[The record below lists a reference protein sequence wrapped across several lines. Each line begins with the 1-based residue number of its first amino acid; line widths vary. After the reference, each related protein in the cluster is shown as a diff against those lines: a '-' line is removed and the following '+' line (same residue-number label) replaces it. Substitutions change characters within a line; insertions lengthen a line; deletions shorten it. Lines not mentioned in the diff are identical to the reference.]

1 MSTTTS
7 KDVAEKLTAYLH
19 QKIEL
24 KDLVDWAEDIIQE
37 GDFEEDNYDTIREVV
52 GRLGVSDVKAFGLTW
67 DDCRNFLNQLG
78 YDVRVEVNAH

>member
-1 MSTTTS
+1 MSIITS
-7 KDVAEKLTAYLH
+7 KDVAEKLAAYLH

-24 KDLVDWAEDIIQE
+24 KELVDWAEDIIRE
-37 GDFEEDNYDTIREVV
+37 GDFEENNYDTIREVV